1 MIVAALA
8 LAVALEPKDA
18 PEAVAKLYQAI
29 VRYQPIGIPTGEA
42 RKALWPLLSTRLR
55 RSLGDARG
63 CELHY
68 AKLHPRSDEKP
79 DYGWLEAGLF
89 SGFNERAT
97 PHAAEIV
104 KSEDEGGGR
113 TRVYVVF
120 TYRDPNAKLH
130 PNLPA
135 EYQWHGAAVVTREY
149 GRFLIDDFVAF
160 EDDSLDVAGDI
171 EDVLAGCDGGRWVGL
186 EGWTKR
192 RIQR

>member
-8 LAVALEPKDA
+8 LAAVLEPTDA
-18 PEAVAKLYQAI
+18 PAVVSRLYEAI

-68 AKLHPRSDEKP
+68 AKLHPHSDEKP
-79 DYGWLEAGLF
+79 EYGWLEAGLF

-97 PHAAEIV
+97 PHAAEV
-104 KSEDEGGGR
+104 VQSEDEGRGR

-120 TYRDPNAKLH
+120 TYRDPNARLH

-149 GRFLIDDFVAF
+149 GRFSIDDFLTF
-160 EDDSLDVAGDI
+160 EDDSLDVAGDL
-171 EDVLAGCDGGRWVGL
+171 EDVLAGCTSGRWVGL

-192 RIQR
+192 PKR